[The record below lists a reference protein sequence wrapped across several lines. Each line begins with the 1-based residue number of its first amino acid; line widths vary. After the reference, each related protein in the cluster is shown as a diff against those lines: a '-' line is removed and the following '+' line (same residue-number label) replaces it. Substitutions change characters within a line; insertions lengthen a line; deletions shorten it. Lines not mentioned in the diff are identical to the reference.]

1 MNPIVNGIHHVAIR
15 ASNFDATVGFY
26 TKTLGFREV
35 MRWGEGNGRAVMLD
49 SGKGNCLEVFAGG
62 TDAPKS
68 EGALLHLAF
77 NCDDID
83 AAIERVRAAGAQITM
98 EPATVQV
105 DSKPKPASIRL
116 AFFKGRDGEVIELFK
131 LE

>member
-1 MNPIVNGIHHVAIR
+1 MNPIVTGIHHVAIR

-26 TKTLGFREV
+26 AKTLGFREV

-62 TDAPKS
+62 TDAPKP

-105 DSKPKPASIRL
+105 DSKPKAMSIRL